1 MSEYN
6 QTRLQNC
13 LVVGS
18 NYSNGSVTP
27 KIQDIEINFTFTD
40 ELDDEK
46 MYIVNKQLEF
56 YYYFS

>member
-46 MYIVNKQLEF
+46 MYIVNK
-56 YYYFS
+56 